1 MLLRDT
7 ATPRLGLPPPK
18 AVLAGSP
25 PESRKGR
32 GGNLGHVSRPGS
44 EDNVRVVRPK
54 HKALFAHRKCL
65 EVPDPLMEVSAVR
78 SAVLADRYPL
88 LTCSLSSTESSGSQ
102 GPL

>member
-1 MLLRDT
+1 MLLQDT

-25 PESRKGR
+25 PIAEGR

-44 EDNVRVVRPK
+44 QDNVRVVRPE

-65 EVPDPLMEVSAVR
+65 EVPDPLGER
-78 SAVLADRYPL
+78 GQDAVLADRYF
-88 LTCSLSSTESSGSQ
+88 SSTESSSSK